1 MFEAGCAFTK
11 RHSPSQV
18 RLCMKDLSSCNLHD
32 GTLVIIIIIIIIIMI
47 PAIGPQTALFFVLA
61 VFVLAIFVLA
71 IFVLRIFVLAGFVL
85 AVFVLA
91 VFVLRISVL
100 AVFVLADF
108 VLAVFHFAGQRDNG
122 GATGFGGQS
131 QIPYVFPFGT
141 NSIGTKS
148 AWSRLSG

>member
-1 MFEAGCAFTK
+1 MFFC
-11 RHSPSQV
+11 
-18 RLCMKDLSSCNLHD
+18 SSCF
-32 GTLVIIIIIIIIIMI
+32 
-47 PAIGPQTALFFVLA
+47 ALA
-61 VFVLAIFVLA
+61 VFVLAVFCSSCFVLA
-71 IFVLRIFVLAGFVL
+71 VFVL

-122 GATGFGGQS
+122 GATGFGRQS
-131 QIPYVFPFGT
+131 QIPYVFPFKT

-148 AWSRLSG
+148 AWSWLSAHGPIAMLRQ